1 MESRTQL
8 KDSMCGYLWPLSRRM
23 ALPQLLHLV
32 EPVPAAAHTQERQRS
47 ACKQKPPCCLGAR
60 SWIST
65 FHSGISHWTE
75 CHSFVDVPAKTLL
88 NIKLRVSQRDCLLN
102 QSMEA
107 PKTPLLKHCQLPAL
121 ILTLMLSVEIKPG
134 S

>member
-8 KDSMCGYLWPLSRRM
+8 KDSMCRYLWPLSRRM
-23 ALPQLLHLV
+23 ALPNYSIWRSLYLPQL
-32 EPVPAAAHTQERQRS
+32 TQERQRS

-107 PKTPLLKHCQLPAL
+107 PKTPLLKYCQLPAL